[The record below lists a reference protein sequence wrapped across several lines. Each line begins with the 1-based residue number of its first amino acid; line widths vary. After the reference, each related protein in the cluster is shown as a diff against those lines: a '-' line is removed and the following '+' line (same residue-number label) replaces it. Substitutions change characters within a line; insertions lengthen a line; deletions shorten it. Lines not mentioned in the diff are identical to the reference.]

1 MKVLIVSFSVNGA
14 MGDNFKLVTRY
25 LRESNCKISVLTNTK
40 TDLQSAKDFDVYEI
54 PFNRENL
61 FDFVNPKSYLRIFWI
76 TKKVKYDAVLFLSF
90 HPVNLFLFK
99 IIPANKVLFYLHD
112 HEVHS
117 GFPKFDTF
125 LLNFQYNYL
134 YSKNV
139 VLIVSSNYMKKE
151 ILRKYS
157 NLNPNRIKVIYLG
170 LLDNLIFPIDK
181 SLKEDIDVL
190 FFGRIEYYKA
200 LDVLVNSY
208 ISNNQSYNC
217 VIVGKGN
224 LKEVFG
230 IEHLPESITHINDY
244 VPDEDLAK
252 YIQRAKLVVMPYR
265 DATGTQVIQSVFY
278 YGKPI
283 VATDVGCFPEYISD
297 GEDGVI
303 VLKENEKELNQAINL
318 LLSNEKL
325 RIKMGKKGRH
335 KIDNIF
341 SNDNINIKYLNALK
355 SLFTL

>member
-25 LRESNCKISVLTNTK
+25 LRESNCKISVLTNIK

-99 IIPANKVLFYLHD
+99 IIPANKVFFYLHD

-117 GFPKFDTF
+117 GFPKFDTLF
-125 LLNFQYNYL
+125 FKLQYKYL

-224 LKEVFG
+224 LKKVFG
-230 IEHLPESITHINDY
+230 IEHLPKSITHINDY

-283 VATDVGCFPEYISD
+283 VATKVGCFSEYISD
-297 GEDGVI
+297 GKDGFV
-303 VLKENEKELNQAINL
+303 VEKENEKALNEAIDL
-318 LLSNEKL
+318 LLSDDELRKNMGNNAKEKV
-325 RIKMGKKGRH
+325 RQIFDNH
-335 KIDNIF
+335 KINHQFIKAFDN
-341 SNDNINIKYLNALK
+341 NR
-355 SLFTL
+355 